1 MDEEER
7 RQRLGKK
14 IQVNLAM
21 TVREIFDGMEDEKHR
36 PKNMAYFDRI
46 FQTFTQGGEGA
57 VPRKKGRKLIG
68 TYCLFVPEEIIYA
81 AGAQPVRL
89 CSGAYDSVEVG
100 EDYLPD
106 VACPMVKSEVGFSA
120 VPVLSFFQ
128 DCDLVVI
135 PASCD
140 WKTKMGSII
149 EEHVPVLMLDLPR
162 IKEEES
168 SRSFWFNQ
176 IERFKTEVEK
186 VTGNRINRRR
196 MREAIRMVQRAQV
209 QFDRFHAIR
218 KADHPVIQGR
228 DALEVLNAYFYDHV
242 ESWTEAMSN
251 LNDELEE
258 RVRNKESVCKPMAA
272 RLLLTG
278 SPMVFPNW
286 KIPTIIEELDGV
298 LVADEFCTSNRYLHD
313 KVAVD
318 EGMMSDML
326 HAIADRYLLPCSC
339 PIFSTT
345 IDRRDRLLQLIDDHR
360 VEGVI
365 YHTLKGCHP
374 YDLET
379 KFIEKMLQEKG
390 VPMLKVD
397 TDYSPQDVEQLRTRI
412 EAFMETL
419 KGRRLSQIRNLK
431 SKEKL

>member
-1 MDEEER
+1 MDAEEK
-7 RQRLGKK
+7 RQRLANKVK
-14 IQVNLAM
+14 VNLAM
-21 TVREIFDGMEDEKHR
+21 TVREIFDQIEEDRSR
-36 PKNMAYFDRI
+36 PKAMAYFDRI
-46 FQTFTQGGEGA
+46 FKTFAEGGVGA
-57 VPRKKGRKLIG
+57 VPKEKGRKIIG

-89 CSGAYDSVEVG
+89 CAGSYDSVEVG

-106 VACPMVKSEVGFSA
+106 VACPMVKSEVGFSTL
-120 VPVLSFFQ
+120 PVLSFYQ

-140 WKTKMGSII
+140 WKTKMGNFI
-149 EEHVPVLMLDLPR
+149 EAHVPVLMLDMPR
-162 IKEEES
+162 VKESEA
-168 SRSFWFNQ
+168 SREMWLNQ
-176 IERFKTEVEK
+176 IKDFKTRVEK
-186 VTGNRINRRR
+186 VTGTRITRRR
-196 MREAIRMVQRAQV
+196 MREAIRMIQKAQV
-209 QFDRFHAIR
+209 QFDRFHEIR
-218 KADHPVIQGR
+218 KADTTVIHGR

-242 ESWTEAMSN
+242 ESWTAAMAR

-258 RVRNKESVCKPMAA
+258 RVRDKVNVANPLAA
-272 RLLLTG
+272 RLMLTG

-286 KIPTIIEELDGV
+286 KIPTVIEELGGV
-298 LVADEFCTSNRYLHD
+298 LAADEFCTSNRYLHD

-318 EGMMSDML
+318 EGLMSDML

-339 PIFSTT
+339 PIFSNTV
-345 IDRRDRLLQLIDDHR
+345 DRCDRLLQLVEDYRI
-360 VEGVI
+360 EGVI

-379 KFIEKMLQEKG
+379 KLVETLLQDNG
-390 VPMLKVD
+390 IPMLKIE

-419 KGRRLSQIRNLK
+419 KGKRHT
-431 SKEKL
+431 

>member
-1 MDEEER
+1 
-7 RQRLGKK
+7 
-14 IQVNLAM
+14 M
-21 TVREIFDGMEDEKHR
+21 TVREIFDGMEDDVTR

-46 FQTFTQGGEGA
+46 FQSFTQGGKGA
-57 VPRKKGRKLIG
+57 VPRQEGRKLIG

-81 AGAQPVRL
+81 AGGQPVRL

-100 EDYLPD
+100 EDYLPES
-106 VACPMVKSEVGFSA
+106 ACPMVKSEVGFTA

-149 EEHVPVLMLDLPR
+149 EEHTEVLMLDIPR
-162 IKEEES
+162 IKDGEQA
-168 SRSFWFNQ
+168 RKFWFEQ
-176 IERFKTEVEK
+176 IKRFKSEVER
-186 VTGNRINRRR
+186 VTGNRINRKRLR
-196 MREAIRMVQRAQV
+196 NAIKMVQRAQV
-209 QFDRFHAIR
+209 EFDRFHEIR
-218 KADHPVIQGR
+218 KSYKPVIHGR
-228 DALEVLNAYFYDHV
+228 DALEVLNAYFYDYV
-242 ESWTEAMSN
+242 ESWTAAMSK

-258 RVRNKESVCKPMAA
+258 RVRNQESVAKPTAA

-286 KIPTIIEELDGV
+286 KVPSVIEELGGV

-318 EGMMSDML
+318 EGMMSDMV

-345 IDRRDRLLQLIDDHR
+345 VDRRDRLLQLIDDHK

-374 YDLET
+374 YDIET
-379 KFIEKMLQEKG
+379 KFIENMLQDKG
-390 VPMLKVD
+390 IPMIKVD
-397 TDYSPQDVEQLRTRI
+397 TDYSPQDVEQIRTRI
-412 EAFMETL
+412 EAFLETL
-419 KGRRLSQIRNLK
+419 KGRRI
-431 SKEKL
+431 SKRKNAMIKESK